1 MRYGHLRYASV
12 TRSRGCT
19 RYDATV
25 AGTRAIHSDL
35 AERPTGA
42 GAGSAAPVQLTRV
55 RFNTDDLLLTRFG
68 EAPAPL
74 AEVSAGMLELRRP
87 SGGRAPGRWSVRARR
102 AFPAT
107 ARPLLDLIPP
117 TLPSPMFLDPV
128 VPGLDECL

>member
-12 TRSRGCT
+12 TRSRGPT

-25 AGTRAIHSDL
+25 AGTQAIHSDL
-35 AERPTGA
+35 AEKPTRA
-42 GAGSAAPVQLTRV
+42 GARSAAPEQLTRV
-55 RFNTDDLLLTRFG
+55 RFNTDDLLLTRFS

-87 SGGRAPGRWSVRARR
+87 PAGRAPGRWGARARR

-107 ARPLLDLIPP
+107 ARPLLDLIPA
-117 TLPSPMFLDPV
+117 TLP
-128 VPGLDECL
+128 